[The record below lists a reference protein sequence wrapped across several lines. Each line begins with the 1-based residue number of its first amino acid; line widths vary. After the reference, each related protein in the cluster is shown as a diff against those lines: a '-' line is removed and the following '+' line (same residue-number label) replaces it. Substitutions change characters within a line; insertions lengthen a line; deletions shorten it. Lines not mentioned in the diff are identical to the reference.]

1 MQLILTYALSAIFF
15 LHPFYVSVTEI
26 NHNQEAN
33 TLECTIK
40 TFTTDIEQSLKD
52 QGFENLLIGTE
63 EELSTTDSL
72 INNYL
77 KEVFAFKVNE
87 EALAFNYLGKEVED
101 DVTWIYLEIHD
112 IPELKSIEITNK
124 LLFDFQET
132 QTNLV
137 HLFTNNE
144 EYSFLFKKGR
154 ETDVLEFK

>member
-1 MQLILTYALSAIFF
+1 MQLILTYALSTIFF

-33 TLECTIK
+33 SLECTIK
-40 TFTTDIEQSLKD
+40 TFTSDLEQSLKD
-52 QGFENLLIGTE
+52 QGFENLFIGTDKE
-63 EELSTTDSL
+63 VSTTDSL

-77 KEVFAFKVNE
+77 NDVFAFKVNE
-87 EALAFNYLGKEVED
+87 EHIAFNYLGKEVED
-101 DVTWIYLEIHD
+101 DVTWIYLEMNA

-137 HLFTNNE
+137 HLFTNDE

-154 ETDVLEFK
+154 ETEGLEFK